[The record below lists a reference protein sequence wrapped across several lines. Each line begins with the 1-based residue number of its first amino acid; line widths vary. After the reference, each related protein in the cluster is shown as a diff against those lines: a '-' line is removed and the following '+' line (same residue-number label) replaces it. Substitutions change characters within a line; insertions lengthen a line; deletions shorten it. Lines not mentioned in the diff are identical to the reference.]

1 MAEKAD
7 YGVIKNDALYTVL
20 LSGGSKVVF
29 VEIIVVQTSLPVYII
44 GQVKRTYVAN
54 YMYCSNGNSNKLFIL

>member
-1 MAEKAD
+1 M
-7 YGVIKNDALYTVL
+7 
-20 LSGGSKVVF
+20 VF

-54 YMYCSNGNSNKLFIL
+54 YMYYSNGNSNKLFIL

>member
-54 YMYCSNGNSNKLFIL
+54 CMYYSNGNSNKLFIL

>member
-54 YMYCSNGNSNKLFIL
+54 YMYYSNGNSNKLFIL